1 MHCFMFNI
9 VSFCF
14 VTLDPGIHGEIT
26 SQAVRDWRCI
36 PRIAL
41 FLRLHLNGHPLFA
54 TSQTARYTRTP
65 RGT

>member
-14 VTLDPGIHGEIT
+14 VTLDPGIHGEIA

-41 FLRLHLNGHPLFA
+41 FLRLYLNGHPLFA